1 LHSAITR
8 QDTSGAPAGGWYPAQ
23 RMTPEEAVRGY
34 TVWSANAGFDER
46 DAGTIAVG
54 KRADLTVLN
63 VDPFRADGPALL
75 RGAVVLT
82 LSRGRV
88 TFQR

>member
-1 LHSAITR
+1 
-8 QDTSGAPAGGWYPAQ
+8 
-23 RMTPEEAVRGY
+23 
-34 TVWSANAGFDER
+34 VWSANAGFDER

-63 VDPFRADGPALL
+63 VDPFRADGAALL